1 MTKRPER
8 VDPPAEPADPA
19 APASIEAEQVIDP
32 TDRPVPGHVLM
43 PLLTRLTQESMD
55 AGYRM
60 VAERRA
66 VEESTSAGP
75 DRDRRGWV
83 TAVVA
88 GVFGVLLTVA
98 AVQTSRNA
106 DVEALGRASLAER
119 ITQEKT
125 AIRDLQDRA
134 GALLD
139 ENAASESSL
148 RDLREREQQLT
159 ARVSRVGTRTGYLAV
174 RGPGLR
180 VTVDDPPG
188 EGETIAVKDE
198 DLHLLVDGL
207 WAAGAEA
214 IAINGQR
221 LTVVSPI
228 QNTGGAIHVN
238 VRPLNPPYVVEAIG
252 DPDQMSGRLLAST
265 NGSLFYAVARSLG
278 FVLDVEDDGNL
289 QLPAARV
296 RTLRSAVS
304 GTSGEQTDDSKEA
317 TTP

>member
-1 MTKRPER
+1 MNRPDAR
-8 VDPPAEPADPA
+8 R
-19 APASIEAEQVIDP
+19 APGENDRTPDDDTVVDP

-55 AGYRM
+55 ADYRV
-60 VAERRA
+60 VAERRRA
-66 VEESTSAGP
+66 AGEATGAA
-75 DRDRRGWV
+75 RSRSRRPWV
-83 TAVVA
+83 TAVA
-88 GVFGVLLTVA
+88 TGVFGVLLTVA

-106 DVEALGRASLAER
+106 DVDALGRASLAER
-119 ITQEKT
+119 VTQEK
-125 AIRDLQDRA
+125 AAVRDLQDRA
-134 GALLD
+134 GELLAD
-139 ENAASESSL
+139 NAAAEASL
-148 RDLREREQQLT
+148 RELREREDQLT

-180 VTVDDPPG
+180 VTVDDPLSG
-188 EGETIAVKDE
+188 GDIRVKDE

-214 IAINGQR
+214 IAVNGQR

-238 VRPLNPPYVVEAIG
+238 VRPLNPPYVVEAVG

-278 FVLDVEDDGNL
+278 FVLEVEDDDNL

-296 RTLRSAVS
+296 RTLRSAVPGAS
-304 GTSGEQTDDSKEA
+304 GDVSDE
-317 TTP
+317 